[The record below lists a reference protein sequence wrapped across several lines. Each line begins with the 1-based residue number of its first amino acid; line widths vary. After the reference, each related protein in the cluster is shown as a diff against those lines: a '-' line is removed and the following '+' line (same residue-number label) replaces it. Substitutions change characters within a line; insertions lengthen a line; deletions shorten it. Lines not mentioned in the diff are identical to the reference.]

1 MTRYFGRVMTDV
13 VLLTYVYFAAAWWR
27 VKTGAPVETM
37 DTLLVAIGPFVFFH
51 VAALAVMEGYDFTKT
66 RSESDVGFS
75 AVLGIFMGA
84 AMSIGAS
91 TIFIVYYRP
100 DAQVV
105 PRSVFLIAGL
115 LSIVLLVGWR
125 LWYMRQRRRRGEL
138 TSRVLI
144 VGPYEQAKSIGREL
158 STYSR
163 GGHVI
168 LGTVSLDDKAPSGGK
183 CLGTLRDL
191 PALIERH
198 NADELL
204 IVGETLAGRPDYMRA
219 ILEIGKEA
227 RVKIHILPGF
237 YETMVAKVD
246 LYEIGGLPLVVLK
259 QEPVTMSYAFFKRAM
274 DIGLS
279 TAGLVAASPVLLLA
293 AIAIKLDSRGPV
305 FYRQTRLGLNGRP
318 FEIIKLRSMRRN
330 AEKKSGPALAKK
342 HDPRVTR
349 VGRFLRRNRIDEF
362 PQLWNVLKGD
372 MSLVGPRPERPHFFE
387 VFEARLPLFPV
398 RLRIRPGLT
407 SLSHVWGRYDS
418 APADR
423 LRYDLVYMSNVSF
436 LLDLRILLETVKIVL
451 TGRGAQ

>member
-1 MTRYFGRVMTDV
+1 MRYIGRVLTDA

-37 DTLLVAIGPFVFFH
+37 DTLLMAIGPFVFFH

-75 AVLGIFMGA
+75 AVLGIFLGSA
-84 AMSIGAS
+84 VSVGAS

-115 LSIVLLVGWR
+115 AGIVLLVGWR

-144 VGPYEQAKSIGREL
+144 VGPYDQAKTIGREL
-158 STYSR
+158 SMYSR

-168 LGTVSLDDKAPSGGK
+168 LGTVSLEDKPSGGK
-183 CLGTLRDL
+183 CLGSLKQLPTL
-191 PALIERH
+191 IQRH
-198 NADELL
+198 EADELL

-259 QEPVTMSYAFFKRAM
+259 QEPVTMSYAFFKRAA
-274 DIGLS
+274 DILLS
-279 TAGLVAASPVLLLA
+279 AAGLVAASPVLLLA
-293 AIAIKLDSRGPV
+293 AVAIKLDSRGPV

-318 FEIIKLRSMRRN
+318 FQIIKLRSMRVD
-330 AEKKSGPALAKK
+330 AEKSGPKLAKK

-349 VGRFLRRNRIDEF
+349 IGRFLRRNRIDEF

-387 VFEARLPLFPV
+387 VFESRLPLFPV

-418 APADR
+418 APEDR